1 MAKFVVEQE
10 IFDYIFGWWWLQERI
25 EKLRCRI
32 ITTAGVIAVLRL
44 AGVGQK
50 IPLGQ

>member
-25 EKLRCRI
+25 E
-32 ITTAGVIAVLRL
+32 GAVDGGSLEGL
-44 AGVGQK
+44 EGSVE
-50 IPLGQ
+50 